1 MLHAQDLPSPAT
13 RLHHPP
19 ATTILGPLPRPEHKP
34 IRLSPAD
41 YDDGLLATAGPIMA
55 GAYAAAL
62 AIAAFTFMSRP
73 EALFAVAISFVF
85 GTVYFAVAAV
95 AFYVRQHRDHRWRAE
110 GREKHAH
117 RVAIYTGTIH
127 RTEALLQMTIVPLAV
142 VAAFSAFA
150 FVWITT
156 RPFP

>member
-1 MLHAQDLPSPAT
+1 MLHAQALQSPAT
-13 RLHHPP
+13 RLHPP
-19 ATTILGPLPRPEHKP
+19 PVTAILKPLSRPEP
-34 IRLSPAD
+34 APSRLSPAD
-41 YDDGLLATAGPIMA
+41 YDNGLIATAGPIMA

-73 EALFAVAISFVF
+73 EAMFAVVISFVF

-95 AFYVRQHRDHRWRAE
+95 LFYVRQHRDHRWRTD

-117 RVAIYTGTIH
+117 QVAIYTGTIH

-142 VAAFSAFA
+142 VCAFSAFA
-150 FVWITT
+150 FIWLTT